1 MLSKEK
7 LIYVRSLQLKFYKS
21 DEVLLKSIFE
31 FENIIFNF
39 CRNINENLMI
49 QVKLKWL
56 QDEIINENNNL
67 PFIDLISRENSDDI
81 KKKLIH
87 LINIFSEILLEQ
99 KINSILN
106 KFKLFNIIFNETI
119 NINGKESFK
128 TSFFFQFCL
137 FLFYHNS
144 FRKQLYDKPVSYFNL
159 MDKTKIDDFELVFIE
174 IFLNSYNLET
184 IKIRKLYFIKKLLIK
199 FLFRL

>member
-87 LINIFSEILLEQ
+87 LINIF
-99 KINSILN
+99 
-106 KFKLFNIIFNETI
+106 
-119 NINGKESFK
+119 
-128 TSFFFQFCL
+128 
-137 FLFYHNS
+137 
-144 FRKQLYDKPVSYFNL
+144 
-159 MDKTKIDDFELVFIE
+159 
-174 IFLNSYNLET
+174 
-184 IKIRKLYFIKKLLIK
+184 
-199 FLFRL
+199 

>member
-56 QDEIINENNNL
+56 QDEIINENNT
-67 PFIDLISRENSDDI
+67 F
-81 KKKLIH
+81 H
-87 LINIFSEILLEQ
+87 L
-99 KINSILN
+99 
-106 KFKLFNIIFNETI
+106 
-119 NINGKESFK
+119 
-128 TSFFFQFCL
+128 
-137 FLFYHNS
+137 
-144 FRKQLYDKPVSYFNL
+144 
-159 MDKTKIDDFELVFIE
+159 
-174 IFLNSYNLET
+174 
-184 IKIRKLYFIKKLLIK
+184 
-199 FLFRL
+199 